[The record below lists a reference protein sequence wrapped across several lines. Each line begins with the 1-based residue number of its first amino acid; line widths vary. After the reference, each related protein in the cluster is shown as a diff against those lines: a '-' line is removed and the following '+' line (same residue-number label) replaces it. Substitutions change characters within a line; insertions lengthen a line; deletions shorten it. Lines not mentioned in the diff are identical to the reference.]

1 MSKSTKKA
9 ADQAEREKVHKRY
22 SNRRE
27 PDVIYP
33 ARKQVDFYDADVHQ
47 RVAVYV
53 RVSTDNLG
61 QETSYELQ
69 KNYYEEFVLKHPN
82 WSLVKIYADKG
93 ISGTSTKHRVALNQ
107 MLADSRA
114 GKIDLIITKSVSRL
128 ARNTLDFLT
137 SIRKLKAL
145 GIKVIFVN
153 YDQTSSDSSEF
164 MLTMLSAI
172 AQEESANI
180 SKRVKFGKKI
190 NAEKGRVPNLI
201 YGYDKIPG
209 DYFNLSINETE
220 SAVVKQIFDMYTEK
234 NMGENRIALELNRRG
249 LKTKRNCKWSQN
261 AVARILSNEIYIG
274 KIVNGKETVEDFLTG
289 KRTVMEKEKDVWSF
303 KTSDLVTI
311 PNIITYVRFVLI
323 IPFVYF
329 FLAEQ
334 YIYAAI
340 CIGLSGL
347 SDCFDGMAAR
357 KLNQVTPLGK
367 ILDPIADKVTLFAVV
382 ICMVIYVPMVLPI
395 LVTLLVKD
403 LLMLLGGADLIKKRL
418 TPPSANWYGKVG
430 TIIFYFSVC
439 LIVFLKAFF
448 AYENMVLDL
457 ILLSVTATSMLYA
470 LYRYGKIY
478 FAMIKE
484 YNESLKKTADIKNK

>member
-1 MSKSTKKA
+1 
-9 ADQAEREKVHKRY
+9 
-22 SNRRE
+22 
-27 PDVIYP
+27 
-33 ARKQVDFYDADVHQ
+33 
-47 RVAVYV
+47 
-53 RVSTDNLG
+53 
-61 QETSYELQ
+61 
-69 KNYYEEFVLKHPN
+69 
-82 WSLVKIYADKG
+82 
-93 ISGTSTKHRVALNQ
+93 
-107 MLADSRA
+107 
-114 GKIDLIITKSVSRL
+114 
-128 ARNTLDFLT
+128 
-137 SIRKLKAL
+137 
-145 GIKVIFVN
+145 
-153 YDQTSSDSSEF
+153 
-164 MLTMLSAI
+164 
-172 AQEESANI
+172 
-180 SKRVKFGKKI
+180 
-190 NAEKGRVPNLI
+190 
-201 YGYDKIPG
+201 
-209 DYFNLSINETE
+209 
-220 SAVVKQIFDMYTEK
+220 
-234 NMGENRIALELNRRG
+234 
-249 LKTKRNCKWSQN
+249 
-261 AVARILSNEIYIG
+261 
-274 KIVNGKETVEDFLTG
+274 
-289 KRTVMEKEKDVWSF
+289 MEKEKDVWSF

-403 LLMLLGGADLIKKRL
+403 LIMLLGGADLIKKRL

-457 ILLSVTATSMLYA
+457 ILLSVTAASMLYA

-484 YNESLKKTADIKNK
+484 YNESLKKTADIKNKFRQINIELFVKQLYNSYITMTANVQFGVLKRSMLCFVQDAENGLRLFSFQIIIPKTPRRQVIALPVQKSLESSRLRILSAKWVSRMRTLKMFRIR

>member
-1 MSKSTKKA
+1 
-9 ADQAEREKVHKRY
+9 
-22 SNRRE
+22 
-27 PDVIYP
+27 
-33 ARKQVDFYDADVHQ
+33 
-47 RVAVYV
+47 
-53 RVSTDNLG
+53 
-61 QETSYELQ
+61 
-69 KNYYEEFVLKHPN
+69 
-82 WSLVKIYADKG
+82 
-93 ISGTSTKHRVALNQ
+93 
-107 MLADSRA
+107 
-114 GKIDLIITKSVSRL
+114 
-128 ARNTLDFLT
+128 
-137 SIRKLKAL
+137 
-145 GIKVIFVN
+145 
-153 YDQTSSDSSEF
+153 
-164 MLTMLSAI
+164 
-172 AQEESANI
+172 
-180 SKRVKFGKKI
+180 
-190 NAEKGRVPNLI
+190 
-201 YGYDKIPG
+201 
-209 DYFNLSINETE
+209 
-220 SAVVKQIFDMYTEK
+220 
-234 NMGENRIALELNRRG
+234 
-249 LKTKRNCKWSQN
+249 
-261 AVARILSNEIYIG
+261 
-274 KIVNGKETVEDFLTG
+274 
-289 KRTVMEKEKDVWSF
+289 MEKEKDVWSF

-403 LLMLLGGADLIKKRL
+403 LIMLLGGADLIKKRL

-439 LIVFLKAFF
+439 LIVFLKALF

-457 ILLSVTATSMLYA
+457 ILLSVTAASMLYA

>member
-1 MSKSTKKA
+1 
-9 ADQAEREKVHKRY
+9 
-22 SNRRE
+22 
-27 PDVIYP
+27 
-33 ARKQVDFYDADVHQ
+33 
-47 RVAVYV
+47 
-53 RVSTDNLG
+53 
-61 QETSYELQ
+61 
-69 KNYYEEFVLKHPN
+69 
-82 WSLVKIYADKG
+82 
-93 ISGTSTKHRVALNQ
+93 
-107 MLADSRA
+107 
-114 GKIDLIITKSVSRL
+114 
-128 ARNTLDFLT
+128 
-137 SIRKLKAL
+137 
-145 GIKVIFVN
+145 
-153 YDQTSSDSSEF
+153 
-164 MLTMLSAI
+164 
-172 AQEESANI
+172 
-180 SKRVKFGKKI
+180 
-190 NAEKGRVPNLI
+190 
-201 YGYDKIPG
+201 
-209 DYFNLSINETE
+209 
-220 SAVVKQIFDMYTEK
+220 
-234 NMGENRIALELNRRG
+234 
-249 LKTKRNCKWSQN
+249 
-261 AVARILSNEIYIG
+261 
-274 KIVNGKETVEDFLTG
+274 
-289 KRTVMEKEKDVWSF
+289 MEKEKDVWSF

-403 LLMLLGGADLIKKRL
+403 LIMLLGGADLIKKRL

-457 ILLSVTATSMLYA
+457 ILLSVTAASMLYA
-470 LYRYGKIY
+470 LYRYGNKFRQINIEL
-478 FAMIKE
+478 FVKQL
-484 YNESLKKTADIKNK
+484 YNSYITMTANVQFGVLKRSMLCFVQDAENGLRLFSFQIIIPKMPQRQVIALPVQKSLESSRLRILSAKWVSRMRTLKMFRIR

>member
-1 MSKSTKKA
+1 MKK
-9 ADQAEREKVHKRY
+9 
-22 SNRRE
+22 
-27 PDVIYP
+27 
-33 ARKQVDFYDADVHQ
+33 
-47 RVAVYV
+47 
-53 RVSTDNLG
+53 
-61 QETSYELQ
+61 QE
-69 KNYYEEFVLKHPN
+69 
-82 WSLVKIYADKG
+82 G
-93 ISGTSTKHRVALNQ
+93 
-107 MLADSRA
+107 
-114 GKIDLIITKSVSRL
+114 
-128 ARNTLDFLT
+128 
-137 SIRKLKAL
+137 
-145 GIKVIFVN
+145 
-153 YDQTSSDSSEF
+153 
-164 MLTMLSAI
+164 
-172 AQEESANI
+172 
-180 SKRVKFGKKI
+180 
-190 NAEKGRVPNLI
+190 
-201 YGYDKIPG
+201 
-209 DYFNLSINETE
+209 
-220 SAVVKQIFDMYTEK
+220 
-234 NMGENRIALELNRRG
+234 
-249 LKTKRNCKWSQN
+249 
-261 AVARILSNEIYIG
+261 
-274 KIVNGKETVEDFLTG
+274 
-289 KRTVMEKEKDVWSF
+289 TVMEKEKDVWSF
-303 KTSDLVTI
+303 KKSDLVTI

-403 LLMLLGGADLIKKRL
+403 LIMLLGGADLIKKRL

-457 ILLSVTATSMLYA
+457 ILLSVTAASMLYA

-484 YNESLKKTADIKNK
+484 YNESLKKTADIKINKFRQINIELFVKQLYNSYITMTANVQFGVLKRSMLCFVQDAENGLRLFSFQIIIPKMPRRQVIALPVQKSLESSRLRILSAKWVSRMRTLKMFRIR